1 MAIQATLPRDQV
13 PVGMALVIFAQTFG
27 GALFLS
33 FAETD
38 FSNSLTKAIN
48 TFAPNV
54 SAKAVI
60 DAGASGVR
68 AIVPKPELA
77 SVLLAY
83 NQAVQHAFYLAAGS
97 AAVTL
102 VFCWGIGWKSVK
114 KPKVIEAEA

>member
-1 MAIQATLPRDQV
+1 MAIQAALPRDQV
-13 PVGMALVIFAQTFG
+13 PIGMALVIFAQTFG

-38 FSNSLTKAIN
+38 FSNSLIKAIN

-54 SAKAVI
+54 SAKAI
-60 DAGASGVR
+60 NDAGASGVR

-102 VFCWGIGWKSVK
+102 VFCLGMGWKSVK
-114 KPKVIEAEA
+114 KPKVAKTEA